1 MPHQLAFLPAQVT
14 SDLVASFRLRLDG
27 LPLSDFVTQ
36 LAHAI
41 VDDVSLVC
49 TIAALPPPA
58 VALLRFVTDITA
70 LVRHPPLGVHDDRY
84 LFWAAHKLNLARIH
98 IRSCYQPY
106 HLAMHSH
113 ALVAA
118 NIAVVSLAKT
128 RQDLRLSQ
136 MWTPDAYEHPDDEE
150 LFPAPPLFHI
160 VDQHLVLFE
169 QAPPV
174 FDLDS
179 DSEMAPESADV
190 STVQRGRRLAASH
203 SPNHC
208 QGHLTSGCVVGL
220 ALSLQATKQPGW
232 LPRRRGGGQWVKAR
246 GGYQHGLG

>member
-14 SDLVASFRLRLDG
+14 SDLVASFRLSLDG
-27 LPLSDFVTQ
+27 LPPSDFVTQ

-49 TIAALPPPA
+49 TMAALPPPA

-70 LVRHPPLGVHDDRY
+70 LVRHPPLGVHDDLY
-84 LFWAAHKLNLARIH
+84 LYWAAHTINQARTE
-98 IRSCYQPY
+98 IRLLCQPY
-106 HLAMHSH
+106 HLAMYSH

-118 NIAVVSLAKT
+118 NIAVVSLAET

-136 MWTPDAYEHPDDEE
+136 MEGFFRDGAYEHPDDEE

-190 STVQRGRRLAASH
+190 STAASD
-203 SPNHC
+203 
-208 QGHLTSGCVVGL
+208 
-220 ALSLQATKQPGW
+220 
-232 LPRRRGGGQWVKAR
+232 GGVDLVDDDSA
-246 GGYQHGLG
+246 